1 MINNNLKRV
10 KPVFLNIFWEYRQ
23 QNTLE
28 VKLRITQQSE
38 SGDEVASTSKRSK
51 LDTEVNEVVDWLKS
65 MDEEEMAKFMADS
78 PESKTNVA
86 INTDIVLP
94 RTVSVSCMVVTEPLT
109 IPCPFFNLH
118 DNDKN
123 IATELS
129 FPGKS
134 KVSFSID
141 Y

>member
-10 KPVFLNIFWEYRQ
+10 KPVFLNIFWEYCQ

-28 VKLRITQQSE
+28 IKLRIM
-38 SGDEVASTSKRSK
+38 K
-51 LDTEVNEVVDWLKS
+51 VNRNIYK
-65 MDEEEMAKFMADS
+65 
-78 PESKTNVA
+78 N
-86 INTDIVLP
+86 IIY
-94 RTVSVSCMVVTEPLT
+94 
-109 IPCPFFNLH
+109 
-118 DNDKN
+118 KN